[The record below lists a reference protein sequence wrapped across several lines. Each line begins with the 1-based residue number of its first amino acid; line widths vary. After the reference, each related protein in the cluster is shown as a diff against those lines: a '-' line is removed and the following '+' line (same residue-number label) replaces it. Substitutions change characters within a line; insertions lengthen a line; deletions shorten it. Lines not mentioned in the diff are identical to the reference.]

1 MATKLKPGDRVRWN
15 TSQGETRGKVV
26 REVTSKMRIKSH
38 SANADPKHPQY
49 LVESDKTGA
58 LAAHKPDTL
67 KKS

>member
-1 MATKLKPGDRVRWN
+1 LKPGDRVRWN

-26 REVTSKMRIKSH
+26 REVTSKMRIEGH

>member
-1 MATKLKPGDRVRWN
+1 MATKLKPGNRVRWN
-15 TSQGETRGKVV
+15 ASQGKTRGKVV